1 MRVIPNNFD
10 IPPRLYQYIW
20 ANEDGNEFEYVDY
33 KTKFSG
39 ISTRHNQVLT
49 WATSPNAEE
58 MAQMSESNR
67 AKFEGKLWSPYLG
80 FLSDPR
86 HLFNQNVAGR
96 EVWICAAYAPAG
108 NSNFQLDRIDEGR
121 YREERFENTP
131 WMKEING
138 EMDPDEFGYDF
149 VIPKRNFRRLKDVVV
164 EHAVCIATDVRNPVH
179 NEKRPQK
186 GSKRTCNHLILCSP
200 SYFYL
205 PSRFLFRKKQ
215 LEVFFVD

>member
-10 IPPRLYQYIW
+10 IPPRLYQYIC

-39 ISTRHNQVLT
+39 ISIRHNQVLT
-49 WATSPNAEE
+49 WATSPNAKE
-58 MAQMSESNR
+58 MAQMSESTR
-67 AKFEGKLWSPYLG
+67 AK
-80 FLSDPR
+80 
-86 HLFNQNVAGR
+86 

-186 GSKRTCNHLILCSP
+186 GSKRTCH
-200 SYFYL
+200 
-205 PSRFLFRKKQ
+205 
-215 LEVFFVD
+215 VFFNRIHGIYRLHTKIHRIECD